1 MERIALLAQSINKTD
16 MGIKQKRLMI
26 YYRVPSGNLESS
38 GSKETRLECSN
49 ASRVATA
56 ASDKEISEKEP
67 GDTGATGVQ

>member
-38 GSKETRLECSN
+38 RSKETRLECSN
-49 ASRVATA
+49 ESRVATT
-56 ASDKEISEKEP
+56 ASDKEIPEKEP
-67 GDTGATGVQ
+67 GDTRVARIQ